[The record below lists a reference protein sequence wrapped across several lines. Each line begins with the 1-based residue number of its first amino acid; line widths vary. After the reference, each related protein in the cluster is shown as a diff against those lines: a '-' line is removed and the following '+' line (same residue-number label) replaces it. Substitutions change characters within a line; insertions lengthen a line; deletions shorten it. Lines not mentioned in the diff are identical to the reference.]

1 MEAVDVLSVV
11 EDEEEAEAE
20 HGHDVS
26 RQRQQ
31 EEEEVAVV
39 PPADAVVH
47 PGTVVVEV
55 LREGLK
61 DSVVRQTE
69 S

>member
-1 MEAVDVLSVV
+1 MQAVNVLSMV

-31 EEEEVAVV
+31 EEEEVTVV

-47 PGTVVVEV
+47 PRTVMVKV
-55 LREGLK
+55 LHGSRSRRTQLLFF
-61 DSVVRQTE
+61 
-69 S
+69 